1 MKILILFYFLS
12 LSLIASPIDLIN
24 SLKEEMNPQNKQ
36 LIMSLSNIEIKKN
49 NKEIAHLKNQME
61 INHGGKLV
69 SQIQRKKEIQNKIE
83 ELEKENE
90 LLAK

>member
-24 SLKEEMNPQNKQ
+24 ALKEEMNPQNKSFVSS
-36 LIMSLSNIEIKKN
+36 LINLEIKKN
-49 NKEIAHLKNQME
+49 NKEIEHLRNQME

-90 LLAK
+90 LLGK